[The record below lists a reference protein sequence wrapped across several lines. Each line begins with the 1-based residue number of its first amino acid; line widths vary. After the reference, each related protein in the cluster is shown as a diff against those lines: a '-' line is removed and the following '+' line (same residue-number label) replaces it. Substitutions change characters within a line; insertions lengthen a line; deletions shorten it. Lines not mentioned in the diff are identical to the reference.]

1 MLTSSERSIILVVT
15 AKLAQ
20 IADCNADVEQKLYSP
35 INNKSRNAGT
45 TLHTSLHAL
54 QVLNISETNIFM
66 CACLFCKSISQ
77 LLVNFLTSTLKDV

>member
-35 INNKSRNAGT
+35 INNKSKNAGT
-45 TLHTSLHAL
+45 TLHTSLH
-54 QVLNISETNIFM
+54 V
-66 CACLFCKSISQ
+66 
-77 LLVNFLTSTLKDV
+77 V